1 MGLKKK
7 KKITQ
12 PCYGSEL
19 KARPIIKVKEYH
31 FPSRSNQ
38 ISQPKKKKN
47 EIEMR
52 KLKKL
57 TLSPK

>member
-1 MGLKKK
+1 MGFKKK

-38 ISQPKKKKN
+38 ISQPKKK
-47 EIEMR
+47 M
-52 KLKKL
+52 KLKCEN
-57 TLSPK
+57 

>member
-1 MGLKKK
+1 MGFKKK
-7 KKITQ
+7 KTQ

-38 ISQPKKKKN
+38 ISQPKKKN